1 MRLLACAL
9 ALVAALVLLADL
21 DLRVGD
27 GGGAAPLLIAPVV
40 GGVAIADELALP
52 FGSLLLSPVGETF
65 GPAPQ
70 PTPEPTPTPS
80 ILADAQVISYYGN
93 PYVAAMGILGAADPE
108 TIVALLEMQAARYDE
123 LNGPLGVVP
132 ALHLVYGVAQ
142 REPMDDGSYLLYTA
156 DEDVQRYLA
165 LTEERGML
173 LFLDLQIGRNSV
185 EEELQRVLPY
195 LRNPQVHIALD
206 PEFAMSEGQVPG
218 TVIGSLRAA
227 DINQAQAILQKLVEE
242 EGLPP
247 KMLIVHQFVD
257 WMVLDGEEIERYP
270 GVELI
275 IDMDGFGPA
284 EIKRAI
290 YERYA
295 NRPYAFNAAIKLF
308 FELDTDMMSEE
319 EVLSL
324 EPLPAIVIYQ

>member
-1 MRLLACAL
+1 MRLLACTL
-9 ALVAALVLLADL
+9 AFVAALALLADL
-21 DLRVGD
+21 GLRGED
-27 GGGAAPLLIAPVV
+27 GGGAAPLLIAPAV
-40 GGVAIADELALP
+40 GAAAIAEEQAP
-52 FGSLLLSPVGETF
+52 PIGPLLLA
-65 GPAPQ
+65 PAEPTPQ
-70 PTPEPTPTPS
+70 PTPEPTPTPP

-93 PYVAAMGILGAADPE
+93 PYVAAMGILGAADPA
-108 TIVALLEMQAARYDE
+108 TIVALLEIQAARYDE

-156 DEDVQRYLA
+156 DEDVQRYLT

-173 LFLDLQIGRNSV
+173 LFLDLQIGRSSV
-185 EEELQRVLPY
+185 EAELQRVLPY
-195 LRNPQVHIALD
+195 LRHPQVHVALD

-242 EGLPP
+242 EQLPP

-257 WMVLDGEEIERYP
+257 WMVLDGEAIERYP
-270 GVELI
+270 GVDLI
-275 IDMDGFGPA
+275 IDMDGFGPS
-284 EIKRAI
+284 EIKRSI
-290 YERYA
+290 YQRYA

-308 FELDTDMMSEE
+308 FEQDSDMMSEE

-324 EPLPAIVIYQ
+324 EPQPAIVIYQ